1 MKIKNCLIVENELYL
16 SESVAEKLEGL
27 QYQVTIVTSINE
39 ALSIKKE
46 VTLLIIS
53 LDFKNDKNFLTL
65 LEKSTYAQATPL

>member
-53 LDFKNDKNFLTL
+53 LDSKNDKNFLTL